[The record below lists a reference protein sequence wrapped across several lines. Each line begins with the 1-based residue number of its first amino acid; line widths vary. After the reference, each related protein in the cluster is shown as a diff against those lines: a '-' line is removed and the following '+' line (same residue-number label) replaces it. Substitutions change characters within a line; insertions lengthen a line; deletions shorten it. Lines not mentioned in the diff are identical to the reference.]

1 MIKEREISMKK
12 NSKMLI
18 ALLLVLVMLTATACS
33 SSDEVKEP
41 ASVNGDSS
49 VVSNDEPADNN
60 SEENEEESTEPDTA
74 VEITIEET
82 VLYDANDIKVT
93 ATGYEDGWMGPEIK
107 VLVENNSDK
116 NVLITTNS
124 VSINGYMMPYVSLY
138 SEVAAGKKAN
148 EAISIM
154 SSELDQSGIEVV
166 AEMQF
171 YIEVTDSESWDTLAT
186 SELLTLSTSVAP
198 YEQPVDDS
206 GDILYDSNG
215 IRIICK
221 GLKQDI
227 FWDGTIVFYMENNS
241 DKAISIYAENV
252 SVNGFM
258 QDVGLWSDL
267 RPDTKLIDGMSML
280 DLSDLEIESI
290 EEIENIEFNL
300 RVVDEE
306 TWDDI
311 ATTDV
316 LTLNF
321 E

>member
-1 MIKEREISMKK
+1 MTKK
-12 NSKMLI
+12 SKMLV
-18 ALLLVLVMLTATACS
+18 ALLLALVMVLATACS
-33 SSDEVKEP
+33 SGEEVKQP

-49 VVSNDEPADNN
+49 VTSGDTH
-60 SEENEEESTEPDTA
+60 EENNTDTEEEDTD
-74 VEITIEET
+74 VEITVAET
-82 VLYDANDIKVT
+82 VLYDAGDIKVT

-107 VLVENNSDK
+107 VLVENNSTK
-116 NVLITTNS
+116 NVLVTADAVS
-124 VSINGYMMPYVSLY
+124 VNGYMMPYASLY
-138 SEVAAGKKAN
+138 AEVAAGKKAN
-148 EAISIM
+148 ESLSIM

-171 YIEVTDSESWDTLAT
+171 YIQISDSETWETMAT
-186 SELLTLSTSVAP
+186 SELLTLTTSAAP

-206 GDILYDSNG
+206 GDVLYDSEG

-227 FWDGTIVFYMENNS
+227 IWDGTVVFYMENNS
-241 DKAISIYAENV
+241 GKAISVYAENV

-267 RPDTKLIDGMSML
+267 RSGTKLIDGMSMI

-290 EEIENIEFNL
+290 DQIENIEFNL
-300 RVVDEE
+300 RVVDEN
-306 TWDDI
+306 TWEDI
-311 ATTDV
+311 VSTDV